1 LPKNWLLNLSMSPYI
16 FVDLDDTL
24 IHTFEDWEDPTADA
38 IEIEVS
44 GQTLKTSLR
53 PGALDLLAQFRAV
66 GNVNML
72 TIACAD
78 YAAKM
83 NQQFGFGFSGQEI
96 YPREKIKNKMID
108 LPPRDQ
114 VVLLDN
120 LPRREN
126 RNKIEFL
133 RKVSTKGKV
142 SYLQC
147 IEYHGHPDF
156 GFNQENIQFFLKK
169 ITHGNE

>member
-1 LPKNWLLNLSMSPYI
+1 MSPYI
-16 FVDLDDTL
+16 FVDLDETL

-38 IEIEVS
+38 IEVEVS
-44 GQTLKTSLR
+44 GQRLRTSLR
-53 PGALDLLAQFRAV
+53 PGALDLLAQLRAIGSV
-66 GNVNML
+66 HLL

-83 NQQFGFGFSGQEI
+83 NQYFGFGFSGQEI
-96 YPREKIKNKMID
+96 YPREKIQDKMID

-133 RKVSTKGKV
+133 RKVSSKGKV

-147 IEYHGHPDF
+147 AEYRGHCDL
-156 GFNQENIQFFLKK
+156 GFNQENIQFFLEK

>member
-1 LPKNWLLNLSMSPYI
+1 MKPYI
-16 FVDLDDTL
+16 FVDLDETL

-38 IEIEVS
+38 IEVEVS
-44 GQTLKTSLR
+44 GIKLWTSLR
-53 PGALDLLAQFRAV
+53 SGALALLAQLRTIGDV
-66 GNVNML
+66 HLL
-72 TIACAD
+72 TIANAD

-83 NQQFGFGFSGQEI
+83 NQQFGFGFSGQDI
-96 YPREKIKNKMID
+96 YPREKIQDKMIS
-108 LPPRDQ
+108 LSPRDQ

-147 IEYHGHPDF
+147 AEYRGHSDL
-156 GFNQENIQFFLKK
+156 GFNEENIQFFLEK

>member
-1 LPKNWLLNLSMSPYI
+1 MNPYI
-16 FVDLDDTL
+16 FVDLDETL

-38 IEIEVS
+38 IEVEVS
-44 GQTLKTSLR
+44 GQRLQTSLR
-53 PGALDLLAQFRAV
+53 PGALDLLAQFRAI
-66 GNVNML
+66 GNVHML

-96 YPREKIKNKMID
+96 YPREKIQDKMIN

-114 VVLLDN
+114 VTLLDN

-133 RKVSTKGKV
+133 RKVSTKGKI

-147 IEYHGHPDF
+147 AEYRGHPDF
-156 GFNQENIQFFLKK
+156 SFDQENIKFFVKK
-169 ITHGNE
+169 IINNNE